1 MKRLVK
7 IMVRLGIAQIQP
19 LVGEVEKN
27 YEHLERILKE
37 ATKKGVDVLVLPEL
51 ANSGYAF
58 ESKEEVTRCVEE
70 IPDGPYSIKLSEWS
84 NSERLIVAGIC
95 EKSGNHFYNSAGIF
109 ANGEHVGSY
118 RKIHLFNREKEWFSA
133 GKDEPPVISHLGHQY
148 GIMICWDWV
157 FPEVA
162 RILALK
168 GAQVILHPA
177 NLILAYC
184 QDAMRTRSIEN
195 GVFTATANRVG
206 LERKLAF
213 SGKSQI
219 TDNRAKVLL
228 SLTVEDVGVGI
239 IEIDPQAADKKNLT
253 NRNHVL
259 KDRKPELYRRL
270 IEGS

>member
-1 MKRLVK
+1 M
-7 IMVRLGIAQIQP
+7 MVRVGIAQMHPQ
-19 LVGEVEKN
+19 VGDVNKN
-27 YEHLERILKE
+27 LKHLGEMLKE
-37 ATKKGVDVLVLPEL
+37 ATALKVDVLVLPEL

-58 ESKEEVTRCVEE
+58 ESEEEVTRCAEE

-95 EKSGNHFYNSAGIF
+95 EKSGDHIYNSAGIF

-133 GKDEPPVISHLGHQY
+133 GMDEPPVISHLGHQY
-148 GIMICWDWV
+148 GIMVCWDWA

-168 GAQVILHPA
+168 GTQVILHPA
-177 NLILAYC
+177 NLVLAYC

-206 LERKLAF
+206 MERNLAF

-228 SLTVEDVGVGI
+228 SLSEEDVGVGI
-239 IEIDPQAADKKNLT
+239 IEIDPLAADEKNLT
-253 NRNHVL
+253 KRNHVL
-259 KDRKPELYRRL
+259 EDRKPELYQRL